1 MKKQIIAGGL
11 AVVLAAAAGVAAA
24 QQAEPRAQRSARV
37 QAAPV
42 DQAAFV
48 ERRVAR
54 LVAADANGDGRVTAE
69 EMRAAAQ
76 AHRAER
82 TAARFDRLD
91 ADRDGVISRAEF
103 EAAPA
108 MRGGRKGPS
117 ARHMGPRAHGEH
129 TRTDRMRGARAQG
142 ERSDVVIAEARTRAA
157 DTFARL
163 DADNDGVVTAEERRA
178 GAREMREQRRERM
191 VERRGQRAAPSTPAP
206 SE

>member
-11 AVVLAAAAGVAAA
+11 AAILAGAAGIATA
-24 QQAEPRAQRSARV
+24 QQADPRVQRQPRAEAS
-37 QAAPV
+37 PV
-42 DQAAFV
+42 DQATFV

-54 LVAADANGDGRVTAE
+54 LVAADANGDGRVTAA
-69 EMRAAAQ
+69 EMRAAAE
-76 AHRAER
+76 AGRAER

-117 ARHMGPRAHGEH
+117 ARHMGPRAHGEP
-129 TRTDRMRGARAQG
+129 ARAERMHRDRAHG
-142 ERSDVVIAEARTRAA
+142 ERPDVVIAEARTRAA
-157 DTFARL
+157 ATFARL
-163 DADNDGVVTAEERRA
+163 DANSDGVVTAEERRA